1 VKNQLNNVFVFAHIV
16 VNVTNVNVH
25 YLMRQQVNRM
35 DTDFTWMIGG
45 PQGSGVETAAN
56 IFSQVFSKMGYQIFG
71 KREYYSNIKGE
82 HSYFAVRIS
91 DEKIRSSV
99 KGTNMLIAFDAE
111 TIFRHADDILENGIV
126 IYDSTLENMRVSDII
141 TFENDFKVRLENLLK
156 SKNKETTVK
165 GMLDLASENGV
176 KVHSVSFRS
185 LLSELS
191 EKLENPR
198 IKNMSRMFNVLGV
211 SLSLGLLMIPSE
223 KLTDSVNSIFSKKKS
238 IAEINVSAANFAYN
252 YAAAKFEH
260 NNLKFETKD
269 IQDNTILVQGYYG
282 TSIGKIISGCRFQS
296 YYPITPA
303 TDESNFLET
312 NEILEINEDRP
323 GSTLVVQTEDEISAI
338 GMAIGSSLTGVR
350 SATCTSGPGFALM
363 TECLSW
369 AGINE
374 VPVVITFYQRSGPS
388 TGLPTRHGQDDLLCA
403 INSGVGEFPRIV
415 YASGNVSD
423 SFYDTTQVFNYA
435 DIFQVPVIHMLDKFI
450 ASSVTTCERFDE
462 TKVNIDRGKLLEE
475 ITSDNYNRFAH
486 TEDGISPRSILGLE
500 NGIFWNTGDESDV
513 QGHISEDPVNRV
525 EKMDKRQSRLD
536 YILENIPESEQIVE
550 HSKGDFCIVSWGSTQ
565 GPILDAIEMLKND
578 GINVGF
584 IEIKLLHPFP
594 KEVLKKY
601 LSNSKTII
609 NIEANYNGQLG
620 SLIRQNLEKDPDY
633 YILKFTGRP
642 MTCTE
647 LYDTLKKI
655 VNNNAQKREVLT
667 YGA

>member
-1 VKNQLNNVFVFAHIV
+1 MQQRALNMVS
-16 VNVTNVNVH
+16 
-25 YLMRQQVNRM
+25 
-35 DTDFTWMIGG
+35 DFTWMIGG

-56 IFSQVFSKMGYQIFG
+56 IFSQVFSKMGYQVFG

-91 DEKIRSSV
+91 DKKIRSSV
-99 KGTNMLIAFDAE
+99 KGTNMLVAFDAE
-111 TIFRHADDILENGIV
+111 TIFRHADDVLENGIV
-126 IYDSTLENMRVSDII
+126 IYDSTLENMRVSDVI
-141 TFENDFKVRLENLLK
+141 TFENDFKGRLENLLK
-156 SKNKETTVK
+156 SKNKEASVK

-185 LLSELS
+185 LLTELS

-223 KLTDSVNSIFSKKKS
+223 KLTDSVNSIFSKKKP

-252 YAAAKFEH
+252 YAAAKFEQ
-260 NNLKFETKD
+260 NNLNFETKN

-282 TSIGKIISGCRFQS
+282 TSIGKIIAGCRFQS

-312 NEILEINEDRP
+312 NEILEINEGRP

-363 TECLSW
+363 IECLSW

-475 ITSDNYNRFAH
+475 ISLDNYNRFAH
-486 TEDGISPRSILGLE
+486 TEDGISPRSKLGLE
-500 NGIFWNTGDESDV
+500 NGIFWNTGDESDI
-513 QGHISEDPVNRV
+513 QGHISEDPVNRM
-525 EKMDKRQSRLD
+525 EMMDKRQSRLD
-536 YILENIPESEQIVE
+536 YILEKIPKSEQIVQ
-550 HSKGDFCIVSWGSTQ
+550 HSEGDFCIVSWGSTQ
-565 GPILDAIEMLKND
+565 GPILDAIDMLKND
-578 GINVGF
+578 GIDVGF

-594 KEVLKKY
+594 KELLKKS

>member
-1 VKNQLNNVFVFAHIV
+1 MRRRVDR
-16 VNVTNVNVH
+16 VTI
-25 YLMRQQVNRM
+25 
-35 DTDFTWMIGG
+35 DFTWMIGG

-56 IFSQVFSKMGYQIFG
+56 IFSQVFSKMGYQVFG

-91 DEKIRSSV
+91 DKKIRSSV
-99 KGTNMLIAFDAE
+99 KGTNLLIAFDAE
-111 TIFRHADDILENGIV
+111 TIFRHADDVLENGIV
-126 IYDSTLENMRVSDII
+126 IYDSTLENMRVSDVI
-141 TFENDFKVRLENLLK
+141 TFENDFKGRLENLLK
-156 SKNKETTVK
+156 SKNKEASVK

-185 LLSELS
+185 LLTELS

-223 KLTDSVNSIFSKKKS
+223 KLTESVNSIFSKKKS

-252 YAAAKFEH
+252 YAAAKFEQ

-282 TSIGKIISGCRFQS
+282 TSIGKIIAGCRFQS

-323 GSTLVVQTEDEISAI
+323 GSTLVIQTEDEISAI

-363 TECLSW
+363 IECLSW

-475 ITSDNYNRFAH
+475 ISLDNYNRFAH
-486 TEDGISPRSILGLE
+486 TEDGISPRSKLGLE

-513 QGHISEDPVNRV
+513 QGHISEDPVNRM
-525 EKMDKRQSRLD
+525 EMMDKRQSRLD
-536 YILENIPESEQIVE
+536 YILEKIPKSEQIVQ
-550 HSKGDFCIVSWGSTQ
+550 HSEGDFCIVSWGSTQ
-565 GPILDAIEMLKND
+565 GPILDAIDMLKND
-578 GINVGF
+578 GIDVGF

-594 KEVLKKY
+594 KELLKKS

-647 LYDTLKKI
+647 LYNTLKKI